1 MDAAFKIVAA
11 AVRRLAIAW
20 AAMPPLRGFVPC
32 LGSAPVALLRMCFSS
47 PMSIVG
53 TINPLLTFVQKS
65 KGTWEA
71 AKEATMEAE
80 KQGAEAHLKSCE
92 AEHLLQSASE
102 LTQAAASARAR
113 EEEVSRA
120 SLC

>member
-1 MDAAFKIVAA
+1 
-11 AVRRLAIAW
+11 
-20 AAMPPLRGFVPC
+20 MPPTRCPVPC
-32 LGSAPVALLRMCFSS
+32 FGSTPAALVRTCLSS
-47 PMSIVG
+47 RIGFLG
-53 TINPLLTFVQKS
+53 TINTPLTVVQKS

-113 EEEVSRA
+113 EEEVSVA
-120 SLC
+120 FLC

>member
-1 MDAAFKIVAA
+1 MT
-11 AVRRLAIAW
+11 RY
-20 AAMPPLRGFVPC
+20 C
-32 LGSAPVALLRMCFSS
+32 LGSGATIALFPAVFWVSFSC
-47 PMSIVG
+47 ITAHHHEYRW
-53 TINPLLTFVQKS
+53 TINPLHTVVQKA

-102 LTQAAASARAR
+102 LTQAAANARAR
-113 EEEVSRA
+113 EEEVSRPD
-120 SLC
+120 LCKSFLCTMTQSIL